1 MRDIQ
6 MVDLQSQYDRLKP
19 EIDEAIKRVVDSTA
33 FIKGPDVE
41 LFEKELASYL
51 GSRNVIG

>member
-6 MVDLQSQYDRLKP
+6 MVDLRSQYDRLKP
-19 EIDEAIKRVVDSTA
+19 EIDEAIKRVIDSTA

-51 GSRNVIG
+51 SR